1 MKEHEE
7 HITKLDEIKKQIS
20 QRLEKTTH
28 EKTFRRPAE
37 IKNLEQELSA
47 VRKNIQATRLAET
60 EHIEKPY
67 QERIVKLDSMKEK
80 LRKEIEEV
88 GQKMGK
94 EKSSKESLELE
105 KKLKRI
111 REEIKDV
118 DRIIKS

>member
-1 MKEHEE
+1 
-7 HITKLDEIKKQIS
+7 
-20 QRLEKTTH
+20 
-28 EKTFRRPAE
+28 
-37 IKNLEQELSA
+37 
-47 VRKNIQATRLAET
+47 
-60 EHIEKPY
+60 
-67 QERIVKLDSMKEK
+67 MKEK